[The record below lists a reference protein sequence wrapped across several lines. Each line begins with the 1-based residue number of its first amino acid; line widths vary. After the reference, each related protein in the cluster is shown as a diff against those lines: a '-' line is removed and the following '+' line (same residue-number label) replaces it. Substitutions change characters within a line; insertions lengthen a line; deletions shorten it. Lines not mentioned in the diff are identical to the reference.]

1 MILVD
6 TSAWIEFLRG
16 TTDPVVPDLRQR
28 IARGDALAMTEP
40 VGMELLAG
48 VGTSEQERR
57 VNALVDGLPLL
68 PIDARIDYRAA
79 ARLSL
84 ASRRN
89 GHPIRSMIDCLIAA
103 VAIRREVPL
112 LHRDRDYDYLAEI
125 SPLVTL

>member
-48 VGTSEQERR
+48 VGTPEQERR

>member
-1 MILVD
+1 
-6 TSAWIEFLRG
+6 
-16 TTDPVVPDLRQR
+16 
-28 IARGDALAMTEP
+28 
-40 VGMELLAG
+40 MELLAG